1 MLVAI
6 QVPLTAAD
14 DHELPADVGRANY
27 AEVLNQFNRIDR
39 TLANLVHEGDGAKPL
54 TCSSLIG
61 PRTNG
66 RSLFVRRGETY
77 SVRLTGLTPE
87 VSQGLLTAFRDTPP
101 AVWRVHGC
109 SFDVTKAVCDAA
121 LDPWTGQTTYGELAA
136 QPLLDEEQNDRL
148 NFVFDSPTAFK
159 SAGRHF
165 PLPLPELVF
174 GSLAERWN
182 AFSPVV
188 LSPEM
193 RTFGHEFIGISDFNL
208 RSHHLSTKNEGM
220 VIGGAGRVTY
230 RLFTANRNWLAQVHM
245 LANFAVYSGVGVK
258 TTFGMGRLR
267 RLTEREWRGSGR
279 RERG

>member
-6 QVPLTAAD
+6 QVPLTAGQ

-27 AEVLNQFNRIDR
+27 AEVLNQFNRIDGR
-39 TLANLVHEGDGAKPL
+39 LANLVHEGEGAKPL

-66 RSLFVRRGETY
+66 RSLFVRQGETY
-77 SVRLTGLTPE
+77 SVRLTGLTSE
-87 VSQGLLTAFRDTPP
+87 VSQGLLTAFQESPP
-101 AVWRVHGC
+101 AIWRVHGC
-109 SFDVTKAVCDAA
+109 SFAVTKAVCDAA
-121 LDPWTGQTTYGELAA
+121 IDPWTGKTTYGELAA
-136 QPLLDEEQNDRL
+136 QPLLDEERNDRL
-148 NFVFDSPTAFK
+148 NFIFDSLTAFK
-159 SAGRHF
+159 SAGHHF
-165 PLPLPELVF
+165 PLPLPEMVF
-174 GSLAERWN
+174 GSLADRWN

-193 RTFGHEFIGISDFNL
+193 RTFGHESIGISDFNL
-208 RSHHLSTKNEGM
+208 RSQHLSTKNEGM

-230 RLFTANRNWLAQVHM
+230 RLFTANHNWLAQVHM

-267 RLTEREWRGSGR
+267 RMTEGEWRGSAR
-279 RERG
+279 PKR